1 MASFAV
7 PEAPPASRYN
17 HGEIYATLRGTFA
30 GACPDLQLFP
40 ILLPLAAAGHQAPAS
55 GYVLTAG
62 VIAPDSRGSV
72 TLASAAPRAAPLI
85 DPGFLRAGRDTDRLE
100 AGLQLVREAAAGS
113 AMAPLGAAE
122 VWPGPDVRDSAALRG
137 YIRHAVGSY
146 YHPAGTCR
154 MGTDPGAVVDPQL
167 RVRGVAGLR
176 VADASVMPVIPNA
189 HPNATVLAI
198 AERAADLIT
207 GR

>member
-1 MASFAV
+1 
-7 PEAPPASRYN
+7 
-17 HGEIYATLRGTFA
+17 
-30 GACPDLQLFP
+30 
-40 ILLPLAAAGHQAPAS
+40 
-55 GYVLTAG
+55 

-176 VADASVMPVIPNA
+176 VADASVMPVIPTPTRTRPCWPSPSAPPTSSPAGDRRNPRFVA
-189 HPNATVLAI
+189 
-198 AERAADLIT
+198 
-207 GR
+207 G